1 MAKLRR
7 IWYDRGMYAVAAIQT
22 QIWLGISVESWLTIT
37 AIVAGPILALFA
49 QRVLDDLRETH
60 ERQVR
65 LFRELMITRSTRL
78 SPRHVE
84 ALNAVPLEFRS
95 GKSNARVLNAWKT
108 YLEHLGSDSTND
120 ADGWNRRS
128 TELLVELLYEISE
141 RVDLPIEKLS
151 IENEVYLPRLFNI
164 VETEQ
169 TALRRNLL
177 EVLNGTGGR
186 KIPVAVFAQRF
197 PDLVDG
203 PSNGSQEGADEKPIA
218 TPADQLSS

>member
-1 MAKLRR
+1 
-7 IWYDRGMYAVAAIQT
+7 MYVLAFVEGRV
-22 QIWLGISVESWLTIT
+22 WLGISLESWLTIA
-37 AIVAGPILALFA
+37 AIILGPILALFA

-84 ALNAVPLEFRS
+84 ALNAVPLEFKN
-95 GKSNARVLNAWKT
+95 GKGNKRVLKAWKT
-108 YLEHLGSDSTND
+108 YLEHLGSDSTKD
-120 ADGWNRRS
+120 ADGWNRKS
-128 TELLVELLYEISE
+128 TELLVELLYDISE
-141 RVDLPIEKLS
+141 RVRLPIEKLS

-186 KIPVAVFAQRF
+186 KIPVAVFEQRF
-197 PDLVDG
+197 PDLTDG
-203 PSNGSQEGADEKPIA
+203 SSDGSHADGEEKSIVR
-218 TPADQLSS
+218 PADQPSS

>member
-1 MAKLRR
+1 
-7 IWYDRGMYAVAAIQT
+7 MYASALVEGRIL
-22 QIWLGISVESWLTIT
+22 LGISVESWLTIA
-37 AIVAGPILALFA
+37 AIILGPILALFA
-49 QRVLDDLRETH
+49 QRALDDFRETH

-84 ALNAVPLEFRS
+84 ALNAVPLEFKNGTRNRS
-95 GKSNARVLNAWKT
+95 VLGAWKT
-108 YLEHLGSDSTND
+108 YIEHLGSDSTKD

-141 RVDLPIEKLS
+141 RVGLPIEKLS

-169 TALRRNLL
+169 TALRKYLL

-186 KIPVAVFAQRF
+186 KIPVAVFEQRF
-197 PDLVDG
+197 PDLAEGSSDG
-203 PSNGSQEGADEKPIA
+203 SHVNGEEKTIVR
-218 TPADQLSS
+218 PADQPSS